1 MREFLTHYMPMK
13 FGSSLTSKLNKK
25 NKVGES
31 YWERGVTANKP
42 FILAI
47 ADFHKTG
54 GSGEVGSMTYTQS
67 ALWPYLYGHH
77 LAWEMVGEELKIQA
91 MKNPDHVYGKKV
103 VPSGF
108 FDLPGAENVSAVLF
122 SNAGTLAKFD
132 RMGVAAGFAPA
143 DHRYFRIG
151 LRYNPDR
158 NAVQGI
164 PFSTEI
170 KADDYVEYW
179 SDELQI
185 FHNPNAKYPL
195 SPEDFGGITQ
205 HFFRNG
211 EHYSV
216 TPEGTVLASQTMIMR
231 IVGDKKD

>member
-47 ADFHKTG
+47 KLIFHKTG
-54 GSGEVGSMTYTQS
+54 GSGEVGSMTYTAVS
-67 ALWPYLYGHH
+67 AVAILVWPSSRLGNSGGRIENSGDERY
-77 LAWEMVGEELKIQA
+77 
-91 MKNPDHVYGKKV
+91 PDHVYGEKV

-170 KADDYVEYW
+170 QRRRLCGVLVGRTADFSY
-179 SDELQI
+179 
-185 FHNPNAKYPL
+185 NPERRNIR
-195 SPEDFGGITQ
+195 SPQRDFGGITSTLLQ
-205 HFFRNG
+205 KWRALLRDHRK
-211 EHYSV
+211 ERCL
-216 TPEGTVLASQTMIMR
+216 PR
-231 IVGDKKD
+231 RR